1 MALDNITVLGN
12 LKKQRD
18 DMEQQL
24 EGGREIY
31 LKLCGA
37 IEVLEQIED
46 SKKEQE

>member
-1 MALDNITVLGN
+1 MVLDNTTVLGN

-18 DMEQQL
+18 DIEQQL

-37 IEVLEQIED
+37 IEVLEQIEE